1 MHRFLTLA
9 VSLGLLTSLVLG
21 ITAASGSNAQKP
33 KAKTGIPSARG
44 VFAGCYLKKGG
55 VLRLVKTS
63 RRCRRTERRVKWSVG
78 GPAGPRGV
86 AGARGAQGAQGS
98 AGPTGPAGAQGP
110 AGAMGPAGATGPAGA
125 AGPAGPEG
133 PQGIQ
138 GLTGPP
144 GGVAGAALVTVRVP
158 ASGFD
163 TTSPKVATALCG
175 VGETVLGG
183 GFEIERGTLAESDLT
198 KLATSYSKP
207 AAGLTGWT
215 AGALEASTF
224 GETWALS
231 VYAVCATPAP

>member
-9 VSLGLLTSLVLG
+9 VSLGLLASLVLG

-33 KAKTGIPSARG
+33 KAKAGIPSAG
-44 VFAGCYLKKGG
+44 GIFAGCYLKKGG

-63 RRCRRTERRVKWSVG
+63 RRCRRTERRVKWSVR
-78 GPAGPRGV
+78 GPAGLRGV

-110 AGAMGPAGATGPAGA
+110 AGAAGPAGADGPV
-125 AGPAGPEG
+125 GPEG
-133 PQGIQ
+133 PQGPQGIQ
-138 GLTGPP
+138 GPTGPP
-144 GGVAGAALVTVRVP
+144 GGVAGATLVTVRVP

-163 TTSPKVATALCG
+163 TTSPKVATASCG

-183 GFEIERGTLAESDLT
+183 GFEIGRGTLAESDLT

-224 GETWALS
+224 GETWALTA
-231 VYAVCATPAP
+231 YAICAPSA